1 MRSLKDF
8 LKIESSSAIFLFA
21 ATCVALFFANT
32 QLHAIY
38 SYIIDINISI
48 QVGNF
53 EIKKPILLWVN
64 DGLMTIFFFM
74 IGLELKREFVHG
86 HLADPK
92 QVVLP
97 AAGAIGGIIAPAI
110 VFYIINHG
118 DPSTLRGWAIPTA
131 TDIAFALGVLSLCSS
146 RVPKSAKIFLLTL
159 AIFDD
164 LAAIFI
170 IALFYTSNIS
180 VSALT
185 YAFIGVLVLII
196 LNKSKVIANAPYVL
210 VGIFLWACV
219 LKSGVHATLAG
230 VITAMFMP
238 VGKNTLRLEHD
249 LHPWVAFFILPL
261 FAFSNTGLN
270 LLEVSLDSFINSVT
284 LGCTLGLLIGKQVG
298 VFTFSYMVLK
308 VAKIRNGDLSLC
320 HLWGL
325 ALLSG
330 IGFTM
335 SLFIASL
342 AYGRTN
348 LDAVLQARMGILLGS
363 LLSGICGYLV
373 LRYLSTRQSKHVPK
387 KLAQ

>member
-1 MRSLKDF
+1 MRSIKHF

-21 ATCVALFFANT
+21 ATCIALFFANT

-38 SYIIDINISI
+38 SYIIDINIAI
-48 QVGNF
+48 QISAF

-97 AAGAIGGIIAPAI
+97 AAGALGGIIAPAM
-110 VFYIINHG
+110 VFYIINRN
-118 DPSTLRGWAIPTA
+118 DPSTLHGWAIPTA
-131 TDIAFALGVLSLCSS
+131 TDIAFALGVLSLCSH

-164 LAAIFI
+164 LAAILI

-180 VSALT
+180 VTALT
-185 YAFIGVLVLII
+185 YAFIGVLGLII
-196 LNKSKVIANAPYVL
+196 LNRSKVYSNAPYVL

-230 VITAMFMP
+230 VITAIFMP
-238 VGKNTLRLEHD
+238 AGKNTLRLEHD

-261 FAFSNTGLN
+261 FAFSNTGIN
-270 LLEVSLDSFINSVT
+270 LLQVT
-284 LGCTLGLLIGKQVG
+284 LDNFLNTVNLGCALGLLLGKQFG
-298 VFTFSYMVLK
+298 VFTFSYIILK
-308 VAKIRNGDLSLC
+308 VAKIRNSDLSLY

-325 ALLSG
+325 SLLSG

-363 LLSGICGYLV
+363 LLSGICGFLV
-373 LRYLSTRQSKHVPK
+373 LRYLSTRRSKQPSK
-387 KLAQ
+387 QLA

>member
-1 MRSLKDF
+1 MRSIKHF

-32 QLHAIY
+32 QLHSVY
-38 SYIIDINISI
+38 SYIIDINIAI
-48 QVGNF
+48 QIGTF

-97 AAGAIGGIIAPAI
+97 AAGALGGIIAPAI
-110 VFYIINHG
+110 VFYMINRG

-164 LAAIFI
+164 LAAILI

-180 VSALT
+180 VTALT
-185 YAFIGVLVLII
+185 YAFIGVLGLII
-196 LNKSKVIANAPYVL
+196 LNRSKVYSNAPYVL
-210 VGIFLWACV
+210 IGIFLWACV

-230 VITAMFMP
+230 VLTAIFMP
-238 VGKNTLRLEHD
+238 AGKNTLRLEHD

-270 LLEVSLDSFINSVT
+270 LLQVTLDSFINSVT
-284 LGCTLGLLIGKQVG
+284 LGCTLGLLLGKQLG
-298 VFTFSYMVLK
+298 VFTFSYFTLK
-308 VAKIRNGDLSLC
+308 LAKIRNGDLSLY

-325 ALLSG
+325 SLLSG

-363 LLSGICGYLV
+363 FLSGICGYLV
-373 LRYLSTRQSKHVPK
+373 LRYLSTRRSKHLSK
-387 KLAQ
+387 QLA